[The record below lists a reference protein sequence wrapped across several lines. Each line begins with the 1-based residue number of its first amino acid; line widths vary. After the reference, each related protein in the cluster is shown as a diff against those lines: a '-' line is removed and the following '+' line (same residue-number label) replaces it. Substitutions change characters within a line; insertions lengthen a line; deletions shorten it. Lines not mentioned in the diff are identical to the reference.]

1 MLEKNEI
8 NPSDD
13 FEKLKINVASPETIL
28 DWSHGEVLEP
38 ETINYRT
45 QKPEKGGLFCE
56 TIFGPVKDFQC
67 SCGKYRGIRY
77 KGIKCD
83 RCGVVITH
91 SSTRRSWIG
100 HISLCIP
107 VCHIWYLKTPPHILE
122 LLLNTSSL
130 ALEQVIYFNAYIIT
144 KVFDTEVQKAK
155 EEIEKE
161 YKNQLKNTPI
171 EEKSNV
177 TLNYKQALKEI
188 EVLRPK
194 KVLNEKEYYY
204 LTKKYSNAFEAETGS
219 DPILAFLTEINL
231 QEEIDTLQARLNKIP
246 RTQKSKALKRLKV
259 LKSFVKSDTKPEWLF
274 IKHLPV
280 LPPDLRP
287 MVPLDGGRYASSDL
301 NDLYRR
307 IITRNNRLKKLITSN
322 APSVIVKNEKR
333 MLQEAV
339 DMLLDNSLH
348 QGRQAVQKAQKR
360 PLRSLADILKG
371 KQGRFRQNLL
381 GKRVDYSG
389 RSVIV
394 VGPNLKFNECGIP
407 KEMALEIFR
416 PFIIHKLLAQDLA
429 HSIPMANRLIDDKTD
444 DVWAI
449 LEDVIKDK
457 YVLLNRAPTLH
468 RLGIQAFHPVLI
480 EGLAIKIHPLVC
492 KPFNADFDG
501 DTMSLHLPLSDEA
514 QAECENI
521 MVSTL
526 GLLKPSNGEAA
537 MSPTKD
543 IVLGCYWLTLD
554 FEAKLGEGKCF
565 NTASEALI
573 AYDNGALNLHAKIK
587 VKHPRNIIHPE
598 HELLET
604 TIGRLIFNEILP
616 LDFPY
621 QNYAFSDKNL
631 KKMIN
636 KLISQYGFKE
646 TTDCLDKIKK
656 LGFSYSTTSGLTWNL
671 DDLVTPPNKQA
682 IIEKEMAINKTIYEQ
697 FEEGLL
703 SENEK
708 YAKIV
713 ENVTGVMNSIKAAI
727 AETLTTENPIKIM
740 IDSGAR
746 GTPDQL
752 NQMVGIKGLVV
763 KPNGQIIELPILSS
777 YKEGFNAL
785 EYFNAT
791 HGSRKGLVD
800 TALKTS
806 QSGYLTR
813 KLVDVAQDIIIQNLD
828 CGDEEGLEIFRT
840 THEEL
845 EQAFASRIVS
855 RVIAQDV
862 TLKTGKKIEKNTL
875 LTPELANEISEN
887 SDLESVKIFS
897 PLTCKNLHGICQKC
911 YGADL
916 TKWKPIKIGEA
927 AGVIAAQ
934 AIGEPG
940 TQLTLR
946 SFHAGGIVTKSDI
959 TMGLPYIEGLFEC
972 RNPKNE
978 ALLCEVE
985 GTIEDVVS
993 NYNEPN
999 KIIIKLTQ
1007 RIHNPLYKKYARGK
1021 QLQQFLEAGETFV
1034 YSISNS
1040 KDIIAIS
1047 GQEVK
1052 VGDVLTTGMVSLKQ
1066 LFKLVGAIP
1075 TQDYIKKEAQ
1085 RIYMLA
1091 GEEIHEKHLEII
1103 VRKMF
1108 SQLLITNSG
1117 DSEFIPGEVVSTSKF
1132 IEANYG
1138 LHKEHKKPATAVRL
1152 IRGIKKVALNSDSFL
1167 SSVSFEE
1174 TSHALIKSAIEGKE
1188 DKLEG
1193 LKANVIIG
1201 RMIPA
1206 GTGFRHFPRANKPN

>member
-13 FEKLKINVASPETIL
+13 FEKLKINVASPETIQE
-28 DWSHGEVLEP
+28 WSHGEVLEP

-56 TIFGPVKDFQC
+56 TIFGPVKDYQC

-91 SSTRRSWIG
+91 SSTRRSWTG

-107 VCHIWYLKTPPHILE
+107 VCHIWYLKTPPHVLE

-130 ALEQVIYFNAYIIT
+130 ALEQVIYYNAYIIT
-144 KVFDTEVQKAK
+144 KVFDTEIQKIK
-155 EEIEKE
+155 EEVEKE
-161 YKNQLKNTPI
+161 YKNKLKSAPT
-171 EEKSNV
+171 EEKSNI
-177 TLNYKQALKEI
+177 TLGYKQALKEVD
-188 EVLRPK
+188 VLRPK

-204 LTKKYSNAFEAETGS
+204 LTKKYSNAFEADTGS
-219 DPILAFLTEINL
+219 EPILNFLKELNLPQEI
-231 QEEIDTLQARLNKIP
+231 ETLEAKLNKIP
-246 RTQKSKALKRLKV
+246 RTQKSKALKRLKT
-259 LKSFVKSDTKPEWLF
+259 LKSFVKSSTNPEWLF

-348 QGRQAVQKAQKR
+348 QGRQALQKAQKR

-394 VGPNLKFNECGIP
+394 VGPTLKFNECGIP

-444 DVWAI
+444 EVWAL
-449 LEDVIKDK
+449 LEEVIKDK

-501 DTMSLHLPLSDEA
+501 DTMSLHLPLSEEA

-526 GLLKPSNGEAA
+526 GLLKPSNGEAS

-554 FEAKLGEGKCF
+554 FEDKLGQGKCF
-565 NTASEALI
+565 TNATEALI
-573 AYDNGALNLHAKIK
+573 AYDNGKINLHAKIK
-587 VKHPRNIIHPE
+587 VKHPKNIEHPE

-604 TIGRLIFNEILP
+604 TVGRLIFNELLP
-616 LDFPY
+616 KDYPY
-621 QNYAFSDKNL
+621 QNYAFSDKKL
-631 KKMIN
+631 KKLIN
-636 KLISQYGFKE
+636 HFISQYGCKE
-646 TTDCLDKIKK
+646 TTRCLDDIKK
-656 LGFSYSTTSGLTWNL
+656 LGFTYATTSGLTLNL
-671 DDLVTPPNKQA
+671 DKAEMLK
-682 IIEKEMAINKTIYEQ
+682 KEMETNKKIYEQ

-703 SENEK
+703 SETEK
-708 YAKIV
+708 YSKIV
-713 ENVTGVMNSIKAAI
+713 ENLTGVMNSVKEAI
-727 AETLTTENPIKIM
+727 NSTLTVENPIKIM

-746 GTPDQL
+746 GTLDQL

-763 KPNGQIIELPILSS
+763 KPSGQIIELPILSS

-813 KLVDVAQDIIIQNLD
+813 KLVDVAQDIIIQNID
-828 CGDEEGLEIFRT
+828 CGDNEGLEIFRT

-845 EQAFASRIVS
+845 EQPFNARIVS
-855 RVIAQDV
+855 RVLAQDV
-862 TLKTGKKIEKNTL
+862 KLKTGKTIAKNTL
-875 LTPELANEISEN
+875 LTAELANEIMEN
-887 SDLESVKIFS
+887 TDLESVRMFS
-897 PLTCKNLHGICQKC
+897 PLTCKNLNGICQKC

-927 AGVIAAQ
+927 VGIIAAQ

-946 SFHAGGIVTKSDI
+946 SFHSGGVVTTSDI

-978 ALLCEVE
+978 ALLSEVD
-985 GTIEDVVS
+985 GIVEDVVS
-993 NYNEPN
+993 NYNEPS
-999 KIIIKLTQ
+999 KIIIKLTKKVK
-1007 RIHNPLYKKYARGK
+1007 NPLYKKYTRSSK
-1021 QLQQFLEAGETFV
+1021 SKQFLESGENFI
-1034 YSISNS
+1034 YSINAN
-1040 KDIIAIS
+1040 KTIFVNV
-1047 GQEVK
+1047 GQEIK
-1052 VGDVLTTGMVSLKQ
+1052 IGDILTAGAVSLKQ

-1075 TQDYIKKEAQ
+1075 TQAFIKKEAQ

-1091 GEEIHEKHLEII
+1091 GEEIHEKHFEII

-1108 SQLLITNSG
+1108 SQLLITNGG
-1117 DSEFIPGEVVSTSKF
+1117 DSEFIPGEVVSITRY
-1132 IEANYG
+1132 IETNYT
-1138 LHKEHKKPATAVRL
+1138 LKKNHKHPATAVHL
-1152 IRGIKKVALNSDSFL
+1152 LRGIKKVALNSDSFL
-1167 SSVSFEE
+1167 SAVSFEE

-1206 GTGFRHFPRANKPN
+1206 GTGYRRFPNINKLN